1 MTCQSSFESC
11 PSEIFF
17 EVWDYLSYR
26 DVYRSFSNLN
36 QHFKLILA
44 SYNNIPARIT
54 SYQDVDVVALEFF
67 SSRIS
72 RLSISFRYFTSLSPF
87 SSLRSLRIVDK
98 SMNRCYRYSFP
109 FLVNLEHICIVQTAQ
124 WNNKYLLQLSDDVM
138 SNSFPRLRLCQIG
151 EVKHTSHS
159 LWQPL
164 LYLHSLTI
172 STKDPNIYH
181 QILYFCPSLTRL
193 KLTIDF
199 LTRPTSLEY
208 SHHLS
213 LRKFELCLILRSI
226 SICQILGYLLPP
238 LAKLTH
244 MTIHGPEHHSK
255 QLDIHLLSHLLHKHV
270 SKLEQFYLQMLVD
283 KTFTLKL
290 RNEDYRI
297 HPLFRRMTID
307 QKTSHLSLAKI
318 TLSTS

>member
-36 QHFKLILA
+36 QHFKLMLA
-44 SYNNIPARIT
+44 SYNNVPARIT
-54 SYQDVDVVALEFF
+54 SYQDVDVAALEFF
-67 SSRIS
+67 SSRIT
-72 RLSISFRYFTSLSPF
+72 RLSTSFRYFTGLSSL

-98 SMNRCYRYSFP
+98 PLSYSHYYSFR

-124 WNNKYLLQLSDDVM
+124 WNNKYLLRLSDDVM
-138 SNSFPRLRLCQIG
+138 SNYFPRLRLCQIG
-151 EVKHTSHS
+151 EVTRTFHS

-164 LYLHSLTI
+164 LYLRSLTI

-181 QILYFCPSLTRL
+181 QILYYCPSLTRL

-208 SHHLS
+208 SQHLS

-226 SICQILGYLLPP
+226 SICQILGYLLTP
-238 LAKLTH
+238 LPNLTH
-244 MTIHGPEHHSK
+244 MTVHGPEHHSK
-255 QLDIHLLSHLLHKHV
+255 QLDIHLLRHLLRKHV
-270 SKLEQFYLQMLVD
+270 SKLEQFHLQMLVD
-283 KTFTLKL
+283 KTLALKL

-297 HPLFRRMTID
+297 HPLFRRMIID